1 MADSVNIRELVLDAL
16 LSVTKEGAYSHIVT
30 KQILDKYRYLDKKDR
45 AFFTRMTEGT
55 LENLIRIDYI
65 IDRFSKVPVR
75 KMKPVVR
82 CIIQSAVYQIHF
94 MDAVPDS
101 AACDEAV
108 KLAKKRGFRNL
119 SGFVNGVLRSISRG
133 KDGIDWPDSEKD
145 SEMWLSVHYSIPRWM
160 IRMWKEQ
167 FEQAGIL
174 PETFERMLEA
184 FLSPAPITIRTNT
197 NRVTPQELLRMLQEA
212 GVDAVLCEELPYAIR
227 ISGYDHLQALPGFEE
242 GLFYVQDLS
251 SMLVAETAAPKEDEF
266 VMDVCAAPGG
276 KAVHMAQMMHGT
288 GRVLARDLTQH
299 KVDMLLDNMRRC
311 RIADSNMQAQV
322 WDAGILDETL
332 VHKADLVVA
341 DLPCSGLGVMRRKK
355 DIRFHMTPE
364 KITELARLQQE
375 ILRVVCRYVKPG
387 GRMIYSTCTISRQEN
402 EENISRFLREHP
414 DFVLVSSRQ
423 ILPEQGAGDGFY
435 IAELLNRQETSENS
449 VE

>member
-1 MADSVNIRELVLDAL
+1 
-16 LSVTKEGAYSHIVT
+16 
-30 KQILDKYRYLDKKDR
+30 
-45 AFFTRMTEGT
+45 
-55 LENLIRIDYI
+55 
-65 IDRFSKVPVR
+65 
-75 KMKPVVR
+75 
-82 CIIQSAVYQIHF
+82 
-94 MDAVPDS
+94 
-101 AACDEAV
+101 
-108 KLAKKRGFRNL
+108 
-119 SGFVNGVLRSISRG
+119 
-133 KDGIDWPDSEKD
+133 
-145 SEMWLSVHYSIPRWM
+145 
-160 IRMWKEQ
+160 MWKEQ
-167 FEQAGIL
+167 FEQAGIP